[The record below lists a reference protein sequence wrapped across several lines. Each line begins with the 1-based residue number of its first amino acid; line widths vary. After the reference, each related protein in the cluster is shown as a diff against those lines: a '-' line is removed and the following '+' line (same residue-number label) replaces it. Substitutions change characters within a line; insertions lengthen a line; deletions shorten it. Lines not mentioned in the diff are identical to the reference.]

1 MNLGPGLRRGD
12 NNMQFWIIQT
22 LNSLA
27 LGGLLFLLAAGF
39 SLIFGLM
46 RIANLTHG
54 SLFML
59 GAYLGVSV
67 LRIVP
72 NLWLA
77 ALLAA
82 AAVALCGGLLERLL
96 LRPLTGKPL
105 GQVLVTLGISFIVAD
120 LCLMIWGGD
129 PIPLAAPA
137 SLQRP
142 LVVGSIAFPAY
153 RLVVLGIA
161 IVTAIALHA
170 LMEWTRIGA
179 MIRAGVDDMQM
190 ARAVGIPV
198 SRLFTTVFCLGA
210 ALAGAG
216 GVIAGPIMSAY
227 PGLDAEMLPLA
238 LIVVILGGVGSLLGA
253 FIGSFLIAAI
263 FATSLNLLVGY
274 GGLVSL
280 GHASWIGLAAYTS
293 AWLYLR
299 LGLGHWIA
307 APLAL
312 LNTTLIAGLFGWIAL
327 RATGLG
333 FLMITLA
340 LSQVLWGTAYRR
352 AAVTNGDNGLS
363 GLTRPAPFGISLDG
377 PAAFYYFSLTVTIV
391 AVWMMARLVNS
402 PFGAALRGSRDESR
416 RMSALGHNVWLVRW
430 LTFVYSGFWGAVAG
444 LLFVY
449 YHKYIH
455 PTALS
460 LTSSAEVLLGVIAG
474 GAGTIAG
481 PIVGAAIVLILKNYV
496 SAYLDRWNMLLGAVF
511 VVIVIFMP
519 DGIVPGIRRWSA
531 RLRKT

>member
-1 MNLGPGLRRGD
+1 
-12 NNMQFWIIQT
+12 MQFWIIQT

-77 ALLAA
+77 ALIAA
-82 AAVALCGGLLERLL
+82 LAVALCGGLLERLI

-161 IVTAIALHA
+161 IITAIALHL
-170 LMEWTRIGA
+170 LMEWTRLGA

-216 GVIAGPIMSAY
+216 GVIGGPIMSAY
-227 PGLDAEMLPLA
+227 PGLDADMLPLA
-238 LIVVILGGVGSLLGA
+238 LIVVILGGAGSLLGA
-253 FIGSFLIAAI
+253 F
-263 FATSLNLLVGY
+263 VGAFIT
-274 GGLVSL
+274 GFV
-280 GHASWIGLAAYTS
+280 YTF
-293 AWLYLR
+293 
-299 LGLGHWIA
+299 GV
-307 APLAL
+307 AL
-312 LNTTLIAGLFGWIAL
+312 LPDLAYVILFLPMILVIAFRPRGLFGK
-327 RATGLG
+327 
-333 FLMITLA
+333 F
-340 LSQVLWGTAYRR
+340 
-352 AAVTNGDNGLS
+352 AA
-363 GLTRPAPFGISLDG
+363 
-377 PAAFYYFSLTVTIV
+377 
-391 AVWMMARLVNS
+391 
-402 PFGAALRGSRDESR
+402 
-416 RMSALGHNVWLVRW
+416 
-430 LTFVYSGFWGAVAG
+430 
-444 LLFVY
+444 
-449 YHKYIH
+449 
-455 PTALS
+455 
-460 LTSSAEVLLGVIAG
+460 
-474 GAGTIAG
+474 
-481 PIVGAAIVLILKNYV
+481 
-496 SAYLDRWNMLLGAVF
+496 
-511 VVIVIFMP
+511 
-519 DGIVPGIRRWSA
+519 
-531 RLRKT
+531 